1 MAHKQ
6 LFEIIDSLEEEFI
19 GIWADVGNIES
30 PTCFKEGVDAVG
42 NYFADYAKKEDWQ
55 VEFFKH
61 NISGNVVSITMNP
74 SAKNQP
80 ITLSAHMDTA
90 HAVGSFG
97 TPAVRLDEKNI
108 YGPGVMDCK
117 GGGVAALMAMKA
129 LKTINFTKRPVR
141 LILQSDEEN
150 VSAYSN
156 KETINYIC
164 KKASDSIAFL
174 NCESTR
180 GNTAVLWR
188 KGCLRYMVTVTGKS
202 IHGSRCAEGGVSAI
216 QEAAYKIIAL
226 EEFPKEVDGLS
237 FNCGIIKGGTL
248 ANTVPDLCCFNAE
261 IRYSSQKE
269 LEKGQKILEEILG
282 KTHLEGTTTSWQVES
297 YCPAMEKV
305 ERNFLLLDKMNEI
318 YKKCDMPQ
326 LTARQ
331 SLGGSDAAAVTVA
344 GIPCVDSIGVAGD
357 YIHTPKEYGILDSL
371 TQAAKRVA
379 AVCLYIE

>member
-1 MAHKQ
+1 MAHNR
-6 LFEIIDSLEEEFI
+6 LFTTIDSLEQEFV
-19 GIWADVGNIES
+19 GIWVDVGNIES
-30 PTCFKEGVDAVG
+30 PTSYKQGVDAVG
-42 NYFADYAKKEDWQ
+42 NYFAAYGKQEGWE
-55 VEFFKH
+55 VEFFRH
-61 NISGNVVSITMNP
+61 PISGNVVCITMNP
-74 SAKNQP
+74 TAQAQP

-97 TPAVRLDEKNI
+97 TPAVKLDDKHI

-117 GGGVAALMAMKA
+117 GGAVAALMAMKA
-129 LKTINFTKRPVR
+129 LKTIGFNKRPVR
-141 LILQSDEEN
+141 LLLQSDEEN

-156 KETINYIC
+156 KETIRYIC
-164 KKASDSIAFL
+164 EKASDSIAFL

-180 GNTAVLWR
+180 ANTAVLWR

-216 QEAAYKIIAL
+216 QEAAYKILAL

-261 IRYSSQKE
+261 IRYGSQKE

-282 KTHLEGTTTSWQVES
+282 KTHLAGTTTSWAVES
-297 YCPAMEKV
+297 YCPAMEKA

-318 YKKCDMPQ
+318 YQKCGMPR

-357 YIHTPKEYGILDSL
+357 FIHTPREFATLASL
-371 TQAAKRVA
+371 GEAAKRIG

>member
-1 MAHKQ
+1 MEHQQFFK
-6 LFEIIDSLEEEFI
+6 LIDSLKEEFI
-19 GIWADVGNIES
+19 GIWVDVGNIES
-30 PTCFKEGVDAVG
+30 PTSCKEGVDAVG
-42 NYFADYAKKEDWQ
+42 NYFAAYGKKEGWD
-55 VEFFKH
+55 VEIFEH
-61 NISGNVVSITMNP
+61 PISGNVVSITMNP
-74 SAKNQP
+74 SSQAQP

-97 TPAVRLDEKNI
+97 SPAVKLDDKNI

-129 LKTINFTKRPVR
+129 LKAVYFTKRPVR

-180 GNTAVLWR
+180 ANTAVLWR
-188 KGCLRYMVTVTGKS
+188 KGCLRYMVTVTGKA

-216 QEAAYKIIAL
+216 QEAAYKILAL
-226 EEFPKEVDGLS
+226 EEFPKAVDGLS
-237 FNCGIIKGGTL
+237 FNCGIVKGGTL

-269 LEKGQKILEEILG
+269 LEKGQRIFEEILG
-282 KTHLEGTTTSWQVES
+282 TTHLEGTTTFWEVES
-297 YCPAMEKV
+297 YCPAMEKT

-318 YKKCDMPQ
+318 YKKCGMPQ
-326 LTARQ
+326 LTARH

-357 YIHTPKEYGILDSL
+357 FIHTPREFAILDSL
-371 TQAAKRVA
+371 PEAAKRIGA
-379 AVCLYIE
+379 ICLYIE

>member
-1 MAHKQ
+1 MHEQ
-6 LFEIIDSLEEEFI
+6 LFEVIRSLEDEFI

-30 PTCFKEGVDAVG
+30 PTAYKKGVDAVG
-42 NYFADYAKKEDWQ
+42 EYFADYAKKEGWE
-55 VEFFKH
+55 VEIFKH
-61 NISGNVVSITMNP
+61 NVSGNVVSITMN
-74 SAKNQP
+74 SDAKSQP

-97 TPAVRLDEKNI
+97 TPAVKLDDKNI

-150 VSAYSN
+150 LSANSN

-164 KKASDSIAFL
+164 QKAADSIAFL

-180 GNTAVLWR
+180 ANTAVLWR

-226 EEFPKEVDGLS
+226 EELPKEVDGLS
-237 FNCGIIKGGTL
+237 FNCGTIKGGTR
-248 ANTVPDLCCFNAE
+248 ANTVADLCLFNVE
-261 IRYSSQKE
+261 IRYGTQKE
-269 LEKGQKILEEILG
+269 LEKGKQILKEILD
-282 KTHLEGTTTSWQVES
+282 KTYLEGTTTTMEIEC
-297 YCPAMEKV
+297 YCPAMEKA

-318 YKKCDMPQ
+318 YKKCNLPQ

-357 YIHTPKEYGILDSL
+357 FIHTPREYGILESL
-371 TQAAKRVA
+371 PQAAKRIGT
-379 AVCLYIE
+379 VCMYIE

>member
-1 MAHKQ
+1 MSHNL
-6 LFEIIDSLEEEFI
+6 LFEVIDSITDEFVE
-19 GIWADVGNIES
+19 IWADVGNIES
-30 PTCFKEGVDAVG
+30 PTYYKEGVDKVG
-42 NYFADYAKKEDWQ
+42 KYFADYAKKEGWD
-55 VEFFKH
+55 VEIFEH
-61 NISGNVVSITMNP
+61 NISGNVVSITMN
-74 SAKNQP
+74 SSSKNQP

-97 TPAVRLDEKNI
+97 TPAVKLDEKNI

-129 LKTINFTKRPVR
+129 LKEIGFTKRPVR

-150 VSAYSN
+150 VSANSN

-188 KGCLRYMVTVTGKS
+188 KGCLRYMVTITGKS

-216 QEAAYKIIAL
+216 QEAAYKILAL
-226 EEFPKEVDGLS
+226 EEYPKEVDGLS
-237 FNCGIIKGGTL
+237 FNCGTIKGGTR
-248 ANTVPDLCCFNAE
+248 ANTVPDNCCFNVE

-269 LEKGQKILEEILG
+269 LEYGQKILEEILG
-282 KTHLEGTTTSWQVES
+282 KPHLAGTTTSWEVES
-297 YCPAMEKV
+297 YCPAMEKT
-305 ERNFLLLDKMNEI
+305 ERNFALLDKMNDI
-318 YKKCDMPQ
+318 YKKCNLPQ

-357 YIHTPKEYGILDSL
+357 FIHTPREFGILESL
-371 TQAAKRVA
+371 PQAAKRVA
-379 AVCLYIE
+379 SVCLYIE

>member
-1 MAHKQ
+1 MAHKK
-6 LFEIIDSLEEEFI
+6 LFEIIDSLRDEFI

-30 PTCFKEGVDAVG
+30 PTCYKQGVDAVG
-42 NYFADYAKKEDWQ
+42 NYFAAYAKKEDWL
-55 VEFFKH
+55 VEFFEH

-74 SAKNQP
+74 SSKAQP

-97 TPAVRLDEKNI
+97 TPAVKLDDKNI

-129 LKTINFTKRPVR
+129 LKTVNFTQRPIR

-150 VSAYSN
+150 VSANSN

-216 QEAAYKIIAL
+216 QEAAYKILAL
-226 EEFPKEVDGLS
+226 EEFPKKVDGLS

-261 IRYSSQKE
+261 IRYSGQKE
-269 LEKGQKILEEILG
+269 LEKGQKILEEILSE
-282 KTHLEGTTTSWQVES
+282 THLDGTTTSWAVES
-297 YCPAMEKV
+297 YCPAMEKT

-318 YKKCDMPQ
+318 YKKCDMPE

-357 YIHTPKEYGILDSL
+357 FIHTPREFGILDSL
-371 TQAAKRVA
+371 AQAAKRVGV
-379 AVCLYIE
+379 VCLYIE